1 MLVSQTARGLQ
12 NSVDKMSTFY
22 ESLELKINI
31 KKTKVMIFNKRGIR
45 LDKKF
50 SFTVNNSK
58 LEITNEYQY
67 LGLKLRPSGSMN
79 FAVQELLE
87 KASRAWFSISN
98 ILFKNKRMK
107 VDQALG
113 VFDSLVTPVAT

>member
-1 MLVSQTARGLQ
+1 
-12 NSVDKMSTFY
+12 
-22 ESLELKINI
+22 
-31 KKTKVMIFNKRGIR
+31 MISNKRGIK

-50 SFTVNNSK
+50 SFLVNNSS
-58 LEITNEYQY
+58 LEITDEHQY
-67 LGLKLRPSGSMN
+67 LELKLRPSVSMS
-79 FAVQELLE
+79 FDVQELLE

-113 VFDSLVTPVAT
+113 VFDSLVTPVATYGSPFWLPYILPEKMLKSGENILDFWEKLEAK

>member
-1 MLVSQTARGLQ
+1 
-12 NSVDKMSTFY
+12 
-22 ESLELKINI
+22 
-31 KKTKVMIFNKRGIR
+31 MIFNKRGIR

-50 SFTVNNSK
+50 SFSVNNSK

-67 LGLKLRPSGSMN
+67 LGLKLRPSGSMT

-98 ILFKNKRMK
+98 ILFKNTRMK